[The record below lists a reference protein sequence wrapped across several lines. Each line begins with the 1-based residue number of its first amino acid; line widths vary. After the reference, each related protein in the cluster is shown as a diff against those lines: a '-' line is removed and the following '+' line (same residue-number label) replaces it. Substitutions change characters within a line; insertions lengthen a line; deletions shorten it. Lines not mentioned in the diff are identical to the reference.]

1 MLKIEDTNR
10 WVYRVD
16 GDDRVVIACRYHS
29 MSEWIDA

>member
-16 GDDRVVIACRYHS
+16 GDDRVVIACRYHYD
-29 MSEWIDA
+29 ERVD